1 MVDLQVVGI
10 GSKFAE
16 VGTVAWAERVR
27 LELMGCVKDIPS
39 HVDRIRRYL
48 DIFQSHRAWTLLR
61 DRNGSPFDTFEVF
74 CSTPQ
79 PFGLG
84 MSWQALRP
92 YVEAR
97 VGKRAVD
104 LATVAPAKVPDPPP
118 PGPGRGKKKDR
129 PPSGRSFSERPSH
142 TADAQLRAI
151 AERAPEPARELYKQ
165 GLLGQKEAAK
175 LGPKNPKPEDAARV
189 TAIAQELASE
199 ARALDAST
207 EALRKQAQR
216 ALNLKARQLLGV
228 QSDRV
233 TDLLRAIERLADDDR
248 ARLVATMKERGWA

>member
-104 LATVAPAKVPDPPP
+104 LATVAPAKVPDPPAKGKP
-118 PGPGRGKKKDR
+118 NRGKPNPDLAI
-129 PPSGRSFSERPSH
+129 SARSTTEEQ
-142 TADAQLRAI
+142 TAARLRAI
-151 AERAPEPARELYKQ
+151 AERAPEPVRELYKQ
-165 GLLGQKEAAK
+165 GLIGQKEAAK

-199 ARALDAST
+199 AKALDAST

-248 ARLVATMKERGWA
+248 ARLVSTMRDRGWV